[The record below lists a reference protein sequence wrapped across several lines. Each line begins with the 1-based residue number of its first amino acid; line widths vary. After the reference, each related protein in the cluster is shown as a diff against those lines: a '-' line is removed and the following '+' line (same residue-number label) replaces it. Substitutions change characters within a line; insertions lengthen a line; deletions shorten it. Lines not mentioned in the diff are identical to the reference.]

1 MENKLKNLLNK
12 SLYVHKEILDD
23 EENGALYRWN
33 HKTVYDKVL
42 LYNGDSLENITASSC
57 VNLSLS
63 NEVSDS
69 SLKLS
74 LSTDIENVIPR
85 PWPSVRIKLGGI
97 DLTKYNRVACNI
109 YIKSTGYQNHY
120 FQFSLG
126 NPGSMEHHS
135 PSLDPNKWNYVTWEV
150 SDVER
155 DNCVELVIGPW
166 LMGTPPE
173 GLPSYE
179 IYIDSVYA
187 ELVEAD
193 YVEGWDLASRIAYC
207 HAGYSKNSKKVALT
221 SVKTCEK
228 FELLKDNEIVLSKE
242 IVEIKNELGLFY
254 QMDFSEINDDGEYVG
269 VITDRDICLALSS
282 INNINDS
289 IKSYITNSIIYIDVN
304 SWTNNLFQEKKH

>member
-85 PWPSVRIKLGGI
+85 PWPSGRIKLGGL

-126 NPGSMEHHS
+126 NAGAMEHHS
-135 PSLDPNKWNYVTWEV
+135 PSLDPNKWN
-150 SDVER
+150 
-155 DNCVELVIGPW
+155 
-166 LMGTPPE
+166 
-173 GLPSYE
+173 
-179 IYIDSVYA
+179 
-187 ELVEAD
+187 
-193 YVEGWDLASRIAYC
+193 
-207 HAGYSKNSKKVALT
+207 
-221 SVKTCEK
+221 
-228 FELLKDNEIVLSKE
+228 
-242 IVEIKNELGLFY
+242 
-254 QMDFSEINDDGEYVG
+254 
-269 VITDRDICLALSS
+269 
-282 INNINDS
+282 
-289 IKSYITNSIIYIDVN
+289 
-304 SWTNNLFQEKKH
+304 